1 VRQYS
6 AHDGAGSRGYI
17 TLTGAMIGAGI
28 GIVWLHSTVVESCLF
43 ALLGAFLAWTLAGE
57 WRPANPMGDATEG
70 DATLFETETMPL
82 VPMLSWPA
90 PFPVQ
95 VPVAPRQ
102 EQPARQLRGSSTPH
116 CTAPRRRVT
125 SGRTRRMITRGIT
138 RCTCG

>member
-1 VRQYS
+1 
-6 AHDGAGSRGYI
+6 
-17 TLTGAMIGAGI
+17 MIGAGI

-95 VPVAPRQ
+95 VPVAPR
-102 EQPARQLRGSSTPH
+102 ADAHTHLTLHAAAPH
-116 CTAPRRRVT
+116 CATQRRRVT
-125 SGRTRRMITRGIT
+125 SGRTRRMIARGVT